1 MSDFILQ
8 TEQLTK
14 RFSKRILAVDGLD
27 LQIPKGQVFGLLG
40 PNGSGKTTTLGM
52 ILGVVASTKGSYNW
66 FGEGDDYKLR
76 KRIGAILEQPNFYP
90 FLSARQNLVVHSRI
104 KDIRKPDTDGLL
116 KMVGL
121 YERSN
126 DPFKT
131 YSLGMK
137 QRLAIASAMLADPEV
152 LIFDEPTNGL
162 DPQGIAEIRQLILDI
177 RDMNKTIVLA
187 SHLLD
192 EVQKVCSHFAVLR
205 KGKKIYTGSVKEAL
219 ESTNTVSVSADDT
232 VMLVQA
238 ISSCPGVVSV
248 ERDGDILKLQIGN
261 AWTVAAINT
270 YLVERKVA
278 VNYIQQKRSSLEEK
292 FLEILKESDQSLAAL
307 HNQPAS

>member
-1 MSDFILQ
+1 
-8 TEQLTK
+8 
-14 RFSKRILAVDGLD
+14 
-27 LQIPKGQVFGLLG
+27 
-40 PNGSGKTTTLGM
+40 
-52 ILGVVASTKGSYNW
+52 
-66 FGEGDDYKLR
+66 
-76 KRIGAILEQPNFYP
+76 
-90 FLSARQNLVVHSRI
+90 
-104 KDIRKPDTDGLL
+104 
-116 KMVGL
+116 MVGL

-162 DPQGIAEIRQLILDI
+162 DPQGIAEIRQLILNI

-219 ESTNTVSVSADDT
+219 ESTNTISVSADDT
-232 VMLVQA
+232 GMLVQA
-238 ISSCPGVVSV
+238 ISTCPGIVSV
-248 ERDGDILKLQIGN
+248 ERDGDILKLQIDD
-261 AWTVAAINT
+261 AWSVAAINT
-270 YLVERKVA
+270 YLVEHKVA

-292 FLEILKESDQSLAAL
+292 FLEILKESDRSLSTL
-307 HNQPAS
+307 HNQSVS

>member
-1 MSDFILQ
+1 MSDTILQ
-8 TEQLTK
+8 TEQLSK
-14 RFSKRILAVDGLD
+14 RFSKRILAVDEMNL
-27 LQIPKGQVFGLLG
+27 LIPRGQVFGLLG

-52 ILGVVASTKGSYNW
+52 VLGVVSKTHGSYSW
-66 FGEGDDYKLR
+66 FGQGDDYKLR
-76 KRIGAILEQPNFYP
+76 KKIGAILEQPNFYP
-90 FLSARQNLVVHSRI
+90 FLSARQNLMVHSRI

-121 YERSN
+121 YERAD

-162 DPQGIAEIRQLILDI
+162 DPQGIAEIRQLILHI
-177 RDMNKTIVLA
+177 RDMDKTIIMA

-205 KGKKIYTGSVKEAL
+205 KGKKIYSGSVKEAL
-219 ESTNTVSVSADDT
+219 QSTNTIAVSADDNT
-232 VMLVQA
+232 LLRQVLA
-238 ISSCPGVVSV
+238 SCPGVLSSELESEVTRV
-248 ERDGDILKLQIGN
+248 HIADDWTAATLNKYLMERH
-261 AWTVAAINT
+261 VP
-270 YLVERKVA
+270 
-278 VNYIQQKRSSLEEK
+278 VNYIQQRKSSLEEK
-292 FLEILKESDQSLAAL
+292 FLEILKESERS
-307 HNQPAS
+307 ASPTPNLPVK

>member
-1 MSDFILQ
+1 MSDIILQ
-8 TEQLTK
+8 TDQLTK

-52 ILGVVASTKGSYNW
+52 ILGVVSRTKGSYSW

-90 FLSARQNLVVHSRI
+90 FLSARQNLIVHSRI
-104 KDIRKPDTDGLL
+104 KDIRKPDIDGLL
-116 KMVGL
+116 RMVGL

-162 DPQGIAEIRQLILDI
+162 DPQGIAEIRQLILNI

-205 KGKKIYTGSVKEAL
+205 KGKKIYSGSVKDAL
-219 ESTNTVSVSADDT
+219 ESTNSVSVSADNM
-232 VMLVQA
+232 VLLVQA

-248 ERDGDILKLQIGN
+248 ERDGDILKLQIDD
-261 AWTVAAINT
+261 AWSVAAINT
-270 YLVERKVA
+270 YLVEHKVA
-278 VNYIQQKRSSLEEK
+278 VNYIQLKKSSLEEK
-292 FLEILKESDQSLAAL
+292 FLEILKESDHSLKML
-307 HNQPAS
+307 HNQTPL

>member
-1 MSDFILQ
+1 MSDFILE
-8 TEQLTK
+8 TTQLTK
-14 RFSKRILAVDGLD
+14 RYSKRILAVDGLD

-52 ILGVVASTKGSYNW
+52 ILGVISKTGGSFSW
-66 FGEGDDYKLR
+66 FGQGEDYRLR
-76 KRIGAILEQPNFYP
+76 KSIGAILEQPNFYP

-104 KDIRKPDTDGLL
+104 KDIQNPDLDGLL

-121 YERSN
+121 FERSN

-162 DPQGIAEIRQLILDI
+162 DPQGIAEIRKIILNI
-177 RDMNKTIVLA
+177 RDMNKSIVLA

-205 KGKKIYTGSVKEAL
+205 RGKKIYSGSVDEAL
-219 ESTNTVSVSADDT
+219 SSTSSISVGADNMAVLKKEVGACSGVNSVEEFADSLRLHLSDDWSVS
-232 VMLVQA
+232 
-238 ISSCPGVVSV
+238 
-248 ERDGDILKLQIGN
+248 R
-261 AWTVAAINT
+261 INK
-270 YLVERKVA
+270 YLVERHVE
-278 VNYIQQKRSSLEEK
+278 VNYIQQKKSSLEEK
-292 FLEILKESDQSLAAL
+292 FLEILSEDNIARSPAQS
-307 HNQPAS
+307 QPYL